1 MVDLNVGE
9 LLCPEVGGGVFI
21 PLQEICP
28 LHRKLAPDI
37 SGPSTGYIRP
47 STGYIRSS
55 DRKFRCGADISAQ
68 SSGAPERSICEL
80 LASGLSENLVHRIY
94 PAPRPEVPVGADIS
108 AQSSGAGSLSLE
120 VVTQGFSPLLSI
132 LATYFLGSSFLQIG
146 VVGGKEEERRQIEG
160 TSGSGLR
167 VERQLQ

>member
-1 MVDLNVGE
+1 MVDFNVGE

-80 LASGLSENLVHRIY
+80 LASGLSENPAHRIY

-108 AQSSGAGSLSLE
+108 AQSSGAHDATICELLFKVLSENGEGRIYPGSTPDIS
-120 VVTQGFSPLLSI
+120 
-132 LATYFLGSSFLQIG
+132 
-146 VVGGKEEERRQIEG
+146 GGGRIFPA
-160 TSGSGLR
+160 
-167 VERQLQ
+167 

>member
-9 LLCPEVGGGVFI
+9 LTCPEVGGGVFI

-28 LHRKLAPDI
+28 LHRNLALDI
-37 SGPSTGYIRP
+37 SGTSTGYIRP

-80 LASGLSENLVHRIY
+80 LASGLSEILVHRIY
-94 PAPRPEVPVGADIS
+94 PAQGRKFRWGRIFPPIFPVRKSISSGSSRFRSLAKNARAGYIRGPHRIYPVGAGYFRHNVRCKS
-108 AQSSGAGSLSLE
+108 WNHLGA
-120 VVTQGFSPLLSI
+120 LLK
-132 LATYFLGSSFLQIG
+132 GP
-146 VVGGKEEERRQIEG
+146 
-160 TSGSGLR
+160 
-167 VERQLQ
+167 